1 MEQVKINQLE
11 IENVKRIKAVQLEP
25 SENGLTIIGGDNA
38 QGKTSVLDAITWALG
53 GNKYKPSKPT
63 REGSYV
69 PASLKIILSNGI
81 VVERKGKNSA
91 LKVTDPSGM
100 KAGQNL
106 LDSFIS
112 ELALNLPK
120 FMNSSEKEKAD
131 TLLHI
136 IGVGDELTK
145 LDLKEKAVYN
155 DRLAIGRIAD
165 QKLKHAKEMI
175 HYDNVPDKVVSA
187 SELISKQQEMLA
199 INGSN
204 ERKRAYLDEC
214 KNKSKSIEEKME
226 DLDKQ
231 LKALN
236 EEYLKIIKER
246 DKAIVEVSNLVDN
259 PTDEIEKSIKEIDD
273 TNVKVRANLEKKKAE
288 QEANDLK
295 KEYASKSQ
303 ELEDIRK
310 EKASLLNNADL
321 PLDGLGIEDGKITY
335 LGQEWDNMSSSQQL
349 KVATAIC
356 RKINPNCGFILLDKL
371 EQMDM
376 KTLREFGSW
385 LEKEGLQAI
394 ATRVST
400 GDECSIIIE
409 DGYVSKNNL
418 VKKKEAKQEEK
429 TEIVSE
435 SWKGVKW

>member
-1 MEQVKINQLE
+1 
-11 IENVKRIKAVQLEP
+11 
-25 SENGLTIIGGDNA
+25 
-38 QGKTSVLDAITWALG
+38 
-53 GNKYKPSKPT
+53 
-63 REGSYV
+63 
-69 PASLKIILSNGI
+69 
-81 VVERKGKNSA
+81 
-91 LKVTDPSGM
+91 
-100 KAGQNL
+100 
-106 LDSFIS
+106 
-112 ELALNLPK
+112 
-120 FMNSSEKEKAD
+120 MNSSEKEKAD

-136 IGVGDELTK
+136 IGIGDELTK

-165 QKLKHAKEMI
+165 QKLKHAKEMV
-175 HYDNVPDKVVSA
+175 HYDNVPDKIVSA
-187 SELISKQQEMLA
+187 SELIAKQQEMLA

-204 ERKRAYLDEC
+204 ERKRAYLAEC
-214 KNKSKSIEEKME
+214 KSKSKAIEEKME

-236 EEYLKIIKER
+236 EEYLKVIKER
-246 DKAIVEVSNLVDN
+246 DKATVEVSSLVDN
-259 PTDEIEKSIKEIDD
+259 PTDEIERSIKEIDD
-273 TNVKVRANLEKKKAE
+273 TNIKVRTNLEKKKAE

-321 PLDGLGIEDGKITY
+321 PLEGLGIEDGKITY
-335 LGQEWDNMSSSQQL
+335 LGQEWDNMSGSQQL

-376 KTLREFGSW
+376 NTLKEFGTW
-385 LEKEGLQAI
+385 LKSEGLQAI

-409 DGYVSKNNL
+409 DGYVAKNNL
-418 VKKKEAKQEEK
+418 EKEKKEEAKEEPK
-429 TEIVSE
+429 PVAN
-435 SWKGVKW
+435 SWEGVKW

>member
-1 MEQVKINQLE
+1 
-11 IENVKRIKAVQLEP
+11 
-25 SENGLTIIGGDNA
+25 
-38 QGKTSVLDAITWALG
+38 
-53 GNKYKPSKPT
+53 
-63 REGSYV
+63 
-69 PASLKIILSNGI
+69 
-81 VVERKGKNSA
+81 
-91 LKVTDPSGM
+91 M

-136 IGVGDELTK
+136 IGIGDELTK

-165 QKLKHAKEMI
+165 QKLKYAKEMI
-175 HYDNVPDKVVSA
+175 HYDNVPDKIVSA
-187 SELISKQQEMLA
+187 SELIAKQQEMLA

-204 ERKRAYLDEC
+204 ERKRAYLAEC
-214 KNKSKSIEEKME
+214 KSKSKVIEEKME

-236 EEYLKIIKER
+236 EEYLKVIKER
-246 DKAIVEVSNLVDN
+246 DKAVVEVSNLVDN
-259 PTDEIEKSIKEIDD
+259 PTDEIERSIKEIDD
-273 TNVKVRANLEKKKAE
+273 TNIKVRANLEKKKAE
-288 QEANDLK
+288 EEASDLK

-321 PLDGLGIEDGKITY
+321 PLEGLGIENGKITF
-335 LGQEWDNMSSSQQL
+335 LNQEWDNMSGSQQL

-376 KTLREFGSW
+376 NTLKEFGTW
-385 LEKEGLQAI
+385 LKSEGLQAI

-409 DGYVSKNNL
+409 DGYVAKNNL
-418 VKKKEAKQEEK
+418 EKEKKEEVKEK
-429 TEIVSE
+429 PKVSAN
-435 SWKGVKW
+435 SWEGVKW

>member
-1 MEQVKINQLE
+1 
-11 IENVKRIKAVQLEP
+11 
-25 SENGLTIIGGDNA
+25 
-38 QGKTSVLDAITWALG
+38 
-53 GNKYKPSKPT
+53 
-63 REGSYV
+63 
-69 PASLKIILSNGI
+69 
-81 VVERKGKNSA
+81 
-91 LKVTDPSGM
+91 
-100 KAGQNL
+100 
-106 LDSFIS
+106 
-112 ELALNLPK
+112 
-120 FMNSSEKEKAD
+120 MNSSEKEKAD

-136 IGVGDELTK
+136 IGIGDELTK

-165 QKLKHAKEMI
+165 QKFKHAKEMV
-175 HYDNVPDKVVSA
+175 HYDNVPDKIVSA
-187 SELISKQQEMLA
+187 SELIAKQQEMLA

-204 ERKRAYLDEC
+204 ERKRAYLAEC
-214 KNKSKSIEEKME
+214 KSKSKAIEEKME

-236 EEYLKIIKER
+236 EEYLKAIKER
-246 DKAIVEVSNLVDN
+246 DKAVVEVSSLVDN
-259 PTDEIEKSIKEIDD
+259 PTDEIERSIKEIDD
-273 TNVKVRANLEKKKAE
+273 INIKVRTNLEKKKAE
-288 QEANDLK
+288 EEASDLK

-321 PLDGLGIEDGKITY
+321 PLEGLGIENGKITF
-335 LGQEWDNMSSSQQL
+335 LNQEWDNMSGSQQL

-376 KTLREFGSW
+376 NTLKEFGTW
-385 LEKEGLQAI
+385 LKSEGLQAI

-409 DGYVSKNNL
+409 DGYVAKNNL
-418 VKKKEAKQEEK
+418 EKEKKEEVKEEPK
-429 TEIVSE
+429 TVAN
-435 SWKGVKW
+435 SWEGVKW

>member
-1 MEQVKINQLE
+1 
-11 IENVKRIKAVQLEP
+11 
-25 SENGLTIIGGDNA
+25 
-38 QGKTSVLDAITWALG
+38 
-53 GNKYKPSKPT
+53 
-63 REGSYV
+63 
-69 PASLKIILSNGI
+69 
-81 VVERKGKNSA
+81 
-91 LKVTDPSGM
+91 M

-136 IGVGDELTK
+136 IGIGDELTK

-165 QKLKHAKEMI
+165 QKFKHAKEMV
-175 HYDNVPDKVVSA
+175 HYDNVPDKIVSA
-187 SELISKQQEMLA
+187 SELIAKQQEMLA

-204 ERKRAYLDEC
+204 ERKRAYLAEC
-214 KNKSKSIEEKME
+214 KSKSKAIEEKME

-236 EEYLKIIKER
+236 EEYLKVIKER
-246 DKAIVEVSNLVDN
+246 DKATVEVSSLVDN
-259 PTDEIEKSIKEIDD
+259 PTDEIERSIKEIDD
-273 TNVKVRANLEKKKAE
+273 INIKVRTNLEKKKAE

-321 PLDGLGIEDGKITY
+321 PLEGLGIENGKITF
-335 LGQEWDNMSSSQQL
+335 LNQEWDNMSGSQQL

-376 KTLREFGSW
+376 NTLKEFGTW
-385 LEKEGLQAI
+385 LKSEGLQAI

-409 DGYVSKNNL
+409 DGYVAKNNL
-418 VKKKEAKQEEK
+418 EKEKKEEVKEEPK
-429 TEIVSE
+429 AVAN
-435 SWKGVKW
+435 SWEGVKW

>member
-1 MEQVKINQLE
+1 
-11 IENVKRIKAVQLEP
+11 
-25 SENGLTIIGGDNA
+25 
-38 QGKTSVLDAITWALG
+38 
-53 GNKYKPSKPT
+53 
-63 REGSYV
+63 
-69 PASLKIILSNGI
+69 
-81 VVERKGKNSA
+81 
-91 LKVTDPSGM
+91 M

-136 IGVGDELTK
+136 IGIGDELTK

-165 QKLKHAKEMI
+165 QKFKHAKEMV
-175 HYDNVPDKVVSA
+175 HYDNVPDKIVSA
-187 SELISKQQEMLA
+187 SELIAKQQEMLA

-204 ERKRAYLDEC
+204 ERKRAYLAEC
-214 KNKSKSIEEKME
+214 KSKSKAIEEKME

-236 EEYLKIIKER
+236 EEYLKAIKER
-246 DKAIVEVSNLVDN
+246 DKAVVEVSSLVDN
-259 PTDEIEKSIKEIDD
+259 PTDEIERSIKEIDD
-273 TNVKVRANLEKKKAE
+273 INIKVRTNLEKKKAE
-288 QEANDLK
+288 EEASDLK

-321 PLDGLGIEDGKITY
+321 PLEGLGIENGKITF
-335 LGQEWDNMSSSQQL
+335 LNQEWDNMSGSQQL

-376 KTLREFGSW
+376 NTLKEFGTW
-385 LEKEGLQAI
+385 LKSEGLQAI

-409 DGYVSKNNL
+409 DGYVAKNNL
-418 VKKKEAKQEEK
+418 EKEKKEEVKEEPK
-429 TEIVSE
+429 TVAN
-435 SWKGVKW
+435 SWEGVKW

>member
-1 MEQVKINQLE
+1 MDKIKINSLE
-11 IENVKRIKAVQLEP
+11 LENVKRIKAVQIEP
-25 SENGLTIIGGDNA
+25 SENGLTIIGGNNNN
-38 QGKTSVLDAITWALG
+38 GKTSVLDAITWCLG

-69 PASLKIILSNGI
+69 PASLKVTLSNGI

-91 LKVTDPSGM
+91 LKVTDPTGM
-100 KAGQNL
+100 KAGQSL

-136 IGVGDELTK
+136 IGIGDELTK

-165 QKLKHAKEMI
+165 QKSKHAKEMV
-175 HYDNVPDKVVSA
+175 HYDNVPDKIVSA
-187 SELISKQQEMLA
+187 SELIAKQQEMLA

-204 ERKRAYLDEC
+204 ERKRAYLAEC
-214 KNKSKSIEEKME
+214 KSKSKAIEEKMN

-236 EEYLKIIKER
+236 EEYLKVIKER
-246 DKAIVEVSNLVDN
+246 DKAVVEVSGLVDN
-259 PTDEIEKSIKEIDD
+259 PTDEIERSIKEIDD
-273 TNVKVRANLEKKKAE
+273 INIKVRTNLEKKKAE

-321 PLDGLGIEDGKITY
+321 PLEGLGIENGKITY
-335 LGQEWDNMSSSQQL
+335 LNQEWDNMSGSQQL

-376 KTLREFGSW
+376 NTLTEFGTW
-385 LEKEGLQAI
+385 LKSEGLQAI

-409 DGYVSKNNL
+409 DGYVAKNNL
-418 VKKKEAKQEEK
+418 EKEKKEEAKEEPK
-429 TEIVSE
+429 AVAN
-435 SWKGVKW
+435 SWEGVKW

>member
-1 MEQVKINQLE
+1 MDKIKINSLE
-11 IENVKRIKAVQLEP
+11 LENVKRIKAVQIEP
-25 SENGLTIIGGDNA
+25 SENGLTIIGGNNNN
-38 QGKTSVLDAITWALG
+38 GKTSVLDAITWCLG

-69 PASLKIILSNGI
+69 PASLKVTLSNGI

-91 LKVTDPSGM
+91 LKVTDPTGM
-100 KAGQNL
+100 KAGQSL

-136 IGVGDELTK
+136 IGIGDELTK
-145 LDLKEKAVYN
+145 LDN

-165 QKLKHAKEMI
+165 QKLKHAKEMV
-175 HYDNVPDKVVSA
+175 HYDNVPDKIVSA
-187 SELISKQQEMLA
+187 SELIAKQQEMLA

-204 ERKRAYLDEC
+204 ERKRAYLAEC
-214 KNKSKSIEEKME
+214 KSKSKAIEEKMN
-226 DLDKQ
+226 DLDRQ

-236 EEYLKIIKER
+236 EEYLKVIKER
-246 DKAIVEVSNLVDN
+246 DKAVVEVSSLVDN
-259 PTDEIEKSIKEIDD
+259 PTDEIERSIKEIDD
-273 TNVKVRANLEKKKAE
+273 INIKIRTNLEKKKAE

-321 PLDGLGIEDGKITY
+321 PLEGLGIEDGKITY
-335 LGQEWDNMSSSQQL
+335 LGQEWDNMSGSQQL

-376 KTLREFGSW
+376 NTLKEFGTW
-385 LEKEGLQAI
+385 LKSEGLQAI

-409 DGYVSKNNL
+409 DGYVAKNNL
-418 VKKKEAKQEEK
+418 EKEKKEEAKEEAK
-429 TEIVSE
+429 TVAN
-435 SWKGVKW
+435 SWEGVKW